1 MKARIIKTGEI
12 IEVLYSGSGI
22 YLAAYKRHKQY
33 SIEELEILE
42 DYKESII
49 DWEQRRFELVK
60 AIIPGIL
67 SNELLITRLEKTI
80 PEIQDEGNI
89 DVIASLAIGYADA
102 VIKELK
108 EE

>member
-1 MKARIIKTGEI
+1 MKAKVIETGDI
-12 IEVLYSGSGI
+12 IEVSLVKNTKSTYVDSNNNF
-22 YLAAYKRHKQY
+22 YPDTA
-33 SIEELEILE
+33 LEFIPE
-42 DYKESII
+42 I